1 MLSATYDLYKMW
13 IKRVIE
19 AELFDLALQYPV
31 VMITGPRQ
39 AGKTSLAQRCFP
51 DKPYFSLE
59 NPDLREQIIADPRAF
74 FSANPEGAIIDEF
87 QRYPD
92 ILSYI
97 QGIVDEKK
105 QKGQFILTGSNNIT
119 MLSHVIQSLA
129 GRVAI
134 LKLLPLT
141 IDEISLLGREYHTND
156 FLLNGFFPGIYSEE
170 LDPVRAY
177 RNYYETYVERD
188 IRQLFLV
195 KDLIYFQRFVKLCAG
210 RIGQLFNAS
219 SLGSEVGV
227 SAQTIQGWLSALE
240 ATFIVF
246 LVQPWSANIS
256 KRMVKTPKLYFYDVG
271 LASYLLG
278 IENITHVETHPLRGA
293 LFENMVIL
301 ELLKMQFNAGLDN
314 NLYFYRDN
322 HGNEV
327 DVLQESGYQLNLFE
341 IKSGQTFTSHFLKG
355 LEYLRKLI
363 PDRISTSN
371 LIYSGVQ
378 EMTIN
383 GHRILNY
390 RNLNDLKLNK

>member
-1 MLSATYDLYKMW
+1 MW
-13 IKRVIE
+13 IKRDIE
-19 AELFDLALQYPV
+19 AELLELALHYPV

-51 DKPYFSLE
+51 GKPYFSME
-59 NPDLREQIIADPRAF
+59 NPDLREQITADPRAF
-74 FSANPEGAIIDEF
+74 FSANPDGAIIDEF

-97 QGIVDEKK
+97 QGIVDVKK
-105 QKGQFILTGSNNIT
+105 QKGQFILTGSKYVS
-119 MLSHVIQSLA
+119 MLSQVAQSLA

-141 IDEISLLGREYHTND
+141 IGEISNLGIAYKTD
-156 FLLNGFFPGIYSEE
+156 DYIVNGFYPGIYSEE
-170 LDPVRAY
+170 LNPAKAY
-177 RNYYETYVERD
+177 RNYYETYLECD
-188 IRQLFLV
+188 IRRLLQV
-195 KDLIYFQRFVKLCAG
+195 KDLIYFQRFVKLCVG
-210 RIGQLFNAS
+210 RTGQLLNAS
-219 SLGSEVGV
+219 SLANEVGV
-227 SAQTIQGWLSALE
+227 SSMTIQSWLSALQ

-246 LVQPWSANIS
+246 LVQPWSANIN

-278 IENITHVETHPLRGA
+278 IENVSHIETHPLRGA

-301 ELLKMQFNAGLDN
+301 ELLKKRFNAGLDN

-341 IKSGQTFTSHFLKG
+341 IKPSQTYTSHFLKG
-355 LEYLRKLI
+355 LDYLRKLI
-363 PDRISTSN
+363 PDRISDSN
-371 LIYSGVQ
+371 MIYSGEQ

-383 GHRILNY
+383 GHRIINF
-390 RNLNDLKLNK
+390 RNLSV

>member
-1 MLSATYDLYKMW
+1 MW
-13 IKRVIE
+13 IKREIE
-19 AELFDLALQYPV
+19 SELLDLAIQYPV

-39 AGKTSLAQRCFP
+39 SGKTSLAQKCFP
-51 DKPYFSLE
+51 EKPYYSLE
-59 NPDLREQIIADPRAF
+59 SPDIREQITTDPRAF
-74 FSANPEGAIIDEF
+74 FSANSDGAIIDEF

-92 ILSYI
+92 LLSYI

-119 MLSHVIQSLA
+119 MLSHVAQSLA
-129 GRVAI
+129 GRVAL

-141 IDEISLLGREYHTND
+141 IDEISHQGRNYQTDEY
-156 FLLNGFFPGIYSEE
+156 LLNGFYPGIYSEG
-170 LDPVRAY
+170 LNPVKAY

-188 IRQLFLV
+188 IRQLLHV

-210 RIGQLFNAS
+210 RAGQLFNAS
-219 SLGSEVGV
+219 SLANEIGV
-227 SAQTIQGWLSALE
+227 SSMTINTWLSALQ

-246 LVQPWSANIS
+246 LVPPWSANIK

-278 IENITHVETHPLRGA
+278 IENITHIETHPLRGA

-301 ELLKMQFNAGLDN
+301 ELLKKRFNAGLDS

-327 DVLQESGYQLNLFE
+327 DVLQESGYHLNLYE
-341 IKSGQTFTSHFLKG
+341 IKSGQTFTSHYLKG
-355 LEYLRKLI
+355 LNYLHKLI
-363 PDRISTSN
+363 PDKIASSN
-371 LIYSGVQ
+371 LVYAGER
-378 EMTIN
+378 EMNIN
-383 GHRILNY
+383 GHQITNY
-390 RNLNDLKLNK
+390 KNLSTIWK

>member
-1 MLSATYDLYKMW
+1 MW
-13 IKRVIE
+13 IKRDIE
-19 AELFDLALQYPV
+19 AELLELALQYPV
-31 VMITGPRQ
+31 VMINGPRQ

-51 DKPYFSLE
+51 EKPYFSLE
-59 NPDLREQIIADPRAF
+59 NPDLREQITADPRAF
-74 FSANPEGAIIDEF
+74 FSANPEGAIIGEF

-97 QGIVDEKK
+97 QGIVDERRM
-105 QKGQFILTGSNNIT
+105 KGQFILTGSNNVI
-119 MLSHVIQSLA
+119 MLSQVAQSLA
-129 GRVAI
+129 GHVAI

-141 IDEISLLGREYHTND
+141 IGELSDSGREFNTDDY
-156 FLLNGFFPGIYSEE
+156 LVNGFYPGIYSEG
-170 LDPVRAY
+170 LNSLKAY

-188 IRQLFLV
+188 IRQLLQI
-195 KDLIYFQRFVKLCAG
+195 KELIYFQRFIKLCAG
-210 RIGQLFNAS
+210 RTGQLFNAS
-219 SLGSEVGV
+219 SLANEVGV
-227 SAQTIQGWLSALE
+227 SSMTIQSWLSALQ

-271 LASYLLG
+271 LVSYLLG
-278 IENITHVETHPLRGA
+278 IENISHIETHPLRGA

-301 ELLKMQFNAGLDN
+301 ELLKKRYNAGLDN

-355 LEYLRKLI
+355 LDYLRKLI
-363 PDRISTSN
+363 PERISTSN
-371 LIYSGVQ
+371 LIYAGEQ
-378 EMTIN
+378 KMTIN
-383 GHRILNY
+383 GHRIMNY
-390 RNLNDLKLNK
+390 RNMSV

>member
-1 MLSATYDLYKMW
+1 MW
-13 IKRVIE
+13 IKRDIE
-19 AELFDLALQYPV
+19 AELLELALHYPV

-51 DKPYFSLE
+51 GKPYFSME
-59 NPDLREQIIADPRAF
+59 NPDLREQITADPRAF
-74 FSANPEGAIIDEF
+74 FSANPDGAIIDEF

-97 QGIVDEKK
+97 QGIVDVKK
-105 QKGQFILTGSNNIT
+105 QKGQFILTGSKYVS
-119 MLSHVIQSLA
+119 MLIQVAQSLA

-141 IDEISLLGREYHTND
+141 IGEISNLGIAYKTD
-156 FLLNGFFPGIYSEE
+156 DYIVNGFYPGIYSEE
-170 LDPVRAY
+170 LNPVKAY
-177 RNYYETYVERD
+177 RNYYETYLERD
-188 IRQLFLV
+188 IRQLLQV
-195 KDLIYFQRFVKLCAG
+195 KDLIYFQRFVKLCVG
-210 RIGQLFNAS
+210 RTGQLLNAS
-219 SLGSEVGV
+219 SLANEVGV
-227 SAQTIQGWLSALE
+227 SSMTIQSWLSALQ

-246 LVQPWSANIS
+246 LVQPWFANIN

-278 IENITHVETHPLRGA
+278 IENVSHIETHPLRGA

-301 ELLKMQFNAGLDN
+301 ELLKKRFNAGLDN

-341 IKSGQTFTSHFLKG
+341 IKSSQTYTSHFLKG
-355 LEYLRKLI
+355 LDYLRKLI
-363 PDRISTSN
+363 PDRISDSN
-371 LIYSGVQ
+371 MIYSGEQ

-383 GHRILNY
+383 GHRIINF
-390 RNLNDLKLNK
+390 RNLSV